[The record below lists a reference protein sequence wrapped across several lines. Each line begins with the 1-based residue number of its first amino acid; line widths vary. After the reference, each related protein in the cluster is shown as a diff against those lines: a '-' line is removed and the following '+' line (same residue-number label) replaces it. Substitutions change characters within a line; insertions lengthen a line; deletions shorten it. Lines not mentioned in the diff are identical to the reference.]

1 MGKRVISSV
10 VVVAFTTVML
20 IMGGWF
26 MLICL
31 AGLSFGG
38 MYEIFRLA
46 RKDEKEMDGKFAFKV
61 MMIDGMV
68 AAVVWMLL
76 VHTLRDN
83 IMNGNLTIMFLLTL
97 VIVLMFE
104 VVILYP
110 RFTYVDM
117 AFTLFGV
124 MYVGVLFSTF
134 YMIRTNTNGEFYV
147 WYIFAVAWGSDT
159 CAFFTGLSLGR
170 HKMSPLLSPKKT
182 VEGAVGGVIGSI
194 VLCLILGA
202 SIASVT
208 LIDTGALIKFSLVT
222 GLLGGVTAEIGD
234 LFASSI
240 KRWCGIKDFSQIIPG
255 HGGILDR
262 FDSALMVAPLV
273 MVMLGIFNMV

>member
-1 MGKRVISSV
+1 MGKRVISAI

-20 IMGGWF
+20 IIGGWF

-31 AGLSFGG
+31 TVLSFCG
-38 MYEIFRLA
+38 MYEIFRLV
-46 RKDEKEMDGKFAFKV
+46 KKSETEKDGKYAFKV
-61 MMIDGMV
+61 MMVDGV
-68 AAVVWMLL
+68 IAAVVWMLM

-97 VIVLMFE
+97 VIVMMVE

-124 MYVGVLFSTF
+124 LYVGVLFSTF

-222 GLLGGVTAEIGD
+222 GLLGGVTAEFGD

>member
-10 VVVAFTTVML
+10 VVVAFTTIML

-46 RKDEKEMDGKFAFKV
+46 RKDEKEMDGRFAFKV